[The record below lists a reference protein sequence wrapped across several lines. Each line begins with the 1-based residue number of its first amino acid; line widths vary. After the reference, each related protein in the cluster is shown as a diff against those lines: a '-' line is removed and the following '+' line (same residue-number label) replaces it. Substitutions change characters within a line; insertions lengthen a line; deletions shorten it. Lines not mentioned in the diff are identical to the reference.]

1 MREDVLSLKAMAGDR
16 VSQEYLK
23 AELYHRAE
31 ALQDIPDT
39 PLFFGRLDYAPQSP
53 SPSQS
58 QPKSRSQPETGKP
71 ETGISGTGQSAAGED
86 GVAGHSFHIG
96 RRHVHAPDGTPAVI
110 DWRAPVSR
118 PFYRASGADPMN
130 LELRRRFGFS
140 GGELTAY
147 EDELFTT
154 DRSAD
159 RASPEG
165 RPHGT
170 PRGIEDKPSQILIDE
185 IERPRSG
192 PMRDIVATIQPDQD
206 DIVRADAAQTVC
218 VQGAPGTG
226 KTAVG
231 LHRVAYLLYAY
242 REQVRRRGV
251 VMIGPNQAFLS
262 YIRNVLPALGE
273 LDVTQTTVGELV
285 KSSGSVPVRGSDSQ
299 AAAIVKGDARMA
311 EVLRRALWSSLRRPA
326 EAVVLARGARRWR
339 VAAWE
344 LEELVHELRHR
355 GVRYGAARE
364 LLEHRIAHVILTQ
377 MEAAGEACDD
387 RTHEAVRR
395 SRPVRSAVEAIWPK
409 VDPAR
414 LVFGLLSSA
423 ESLARAAEGLL
434 TPAEQAAIVWS
445 PVPRAPGSAR
455 WSPADAVLVDEARDL
470 ITRTPSL
477 AHVVV
482 DEAQD
487 LSPMECRALGRRC
500 STGAA
505 TVLGDLAQGTTPWA
519 ASSWAALLSNL
530 GKPDTDVRELSVGYR
545 VPRQIL
551 DYASSLLAVIAPELR
566 PASSL
571 RADPGALDV
580 LQVPSAAMAREVV
593 TACALACTRPG
604 SVAVIAA
611 DPQVR
616 MLASALDAAG
626 VEHGVP
632 GSDARLTLVPV
643 TLAKG
648 LEFDHVIVVEPAR
661 IAQAEA
667 RGLQRLYV
675 ALTRAV
681 SRLTV
686 LYAEPLPAPLKAR

>member
-1 MREDVLSLKAMAGDR
+1 MADPVLTAEREQLRRSRDYLGLMREDVLSLKAMAGDR
-16 VSQEYLK
+16 VSQQYLE

-31 ALQDIPDT
+31 ALKDIPDT
-39 PLFFGRLDYAPQSP
+39 PLFFGRLDYA
-53 SPSQS
+53 
-58 QPKSRSQPETGKP
+58 GDAD
-71 ETGISGTGQSAAGED
+71 GD

-96 RRHVHAPDGTPAVI
+96 RRHVHDPDGTPAVI

-130 LELRRRFGFS
+130 LALRRRFGFS

-154 DRSAD
+154 GRSA
-159 RASPEG
+159 PE
-165 RPHGT
+165 
-170 PRGIEDKPSQILIDE
+170 IEHQPSRILIDE

-206 DIVRADAAQTVC
+206 DIVRADAARTVC

-273 LDVTQTTVGELV
+273 IDVTQTTVDELV
-285 KSSGSVPVRGSDSQ
+285 QSLGPVPVRGSDPD
-299 AAAIVKGDARMA
+299 AAAILKGDARMA
-311 EVLRRALWSSLRRPA
+311 EVLRRALWASVRRP
-326 EAVVLARGARRWR
+326 EQPVVLARGARRWR

-364 LLEHRIAHVILTQ
+364 LLEHRIAHVVLTQ

-387 RTHEAVRR
+387 RTHETVRR
-395 SRPVRSAVEAIWPK
+395 SRPVRAAVEAIWPK
-409 VDPAR
+409 VDPVR

-423 ESLARAAEGLL
+423 AALAAAAADLL
-434 TPAEQAAIVWS
+434 TVAEQAEIVWS
-445 PVPRAPGSAR
+445 PAPRAPGSAR
-455 WSPADAVLVDEARDL
+455 WSPADVVLIDEARDL

-477 AHVVV
+477 AHVVI

-519 ASSWAALLSNL
+519 ASSWASLLSNL
-530 GKPDTDVRELSVGYR
+530 GKPETGVRELSTGYR

-571 RADPGALDV
+571 RADPGALDIV
-580 LQVPSAAMAREVV
+580 RVPSAALAREVV
-593 TACALACTRPG
+593 AACAQACARPG

-616 MLASALDAAG
+616 SLASALDAAG
-626 VEHGVP
+626 LEHGAP

-661 IAQAEA
+661 IARAEA

-686 LYAEPLPAPLKAR
+686 LYAEPLPDPLPEPLPEPLPDPLPAR